1 MTNQFNQTD
10 KERLYN
16 TATGKAAPAN
26 TEVLMLEEKIKKISS
41 FSECIKRPERLQE
54 RIAKQK
60 MPTFET
66 ELRREK
72 KNRKCSGK
80 VDSACF
86 VCVTYLGVFCVFLMK
101 KKLI

>member
-1 MTNQFNQTD
+1 
-10 KERLYN
+10 
-16 TATGKAAPAN
+16 
-26 TEVLMLEEKIKKISS
+26 MLEEKISS

-72 KNRKCSGK
+72 KIGNA
-80 VDSACF
+80 VE
-86 VCVTYLGVFCVFLMK
+86 
-101 KKLI
+101 KLIQPALCA

>member
-72 KNRKCSGK
+72 KKSEMQWK
-80 VDSACF
+80 S
-86 VCVTYLGVFCVFLMK
+86 
-101 KKLI
+101 

>member
-1 MTNQFNQTD
+1 MTNPFNQTD

-16 TATGKAAPAN
+16 TATGKAASAD
-26 TEVLMLEEKIKKISS
+26 TEVLMLQEKIKKKISS

-72 KNRKCSGK
+72 KSEMQWKS
-80 VDSACF
+80 
-86 VCVTYLGVFCVFLMK
+86 
-101 KKLI
+101 